1 MPRGGY
7 REKAGRPSTW
17 KSGCKFSETKLIRVP
32 TAIADQLLEIAHK
45 LDSGESLDLVTIPN
59 QGCLPHV
66 FSEDVNLS
74 RNELIEQ
81 GKAIV
86 YDKDI
91 VAQRDRTSVR
101 KALGV
106 LLGVEYEVF
115 KK

>member
-32 TAIADQLLEIAHK
+32 VAIADQLLEIAHR
-45 LDSGESLDLVTIPN
+45 LDASESLDLVTIPK
-59 QGCLPHV
+59 QSLL
-66 FSEDVNLS
+66 SQALLEDVCLS
-74 RNELIEQ
+74 RDELIEQ

-86 YDKDI
+86 YDRDI

-101 KALGV
+101 KALGA